1 MHNSLLKRCATDA
14 FWEKR
19 QILKIRYSFYQSR
32 CLLISCAYGVSRKFR
47 YFRGTYRKWHF
58 FASVFGVQNAAPKSE
73 GTLCTFTLLGRFFG
87 AENGRIFCPALCS
100 ALAFLEPR
108 FFSPRGCPTQLCS
121 SMADNVWI
129 STRAKSCPLPR
140 KGSVGGVQ
148 NRRAVIAAVALDRPP
163 PPRGAVRLR
172 RGGMRAAR
180 GAAPKTPR

>member
-1 MHNSLLKRCATDA
+1 MCLWCFAKISIFLGHRQKMAFFCVRFWCSKRGPKERRHTMHLH
-14 FWEKR
+14 
-19 QILKIRYSFYQSR
+19 SFGP
-32 CLLISCAYGVSRKFR
+32 LFR
-47 YFRGTYRKWHF
+47 RRKWTHF
-58 FASVFGVQNAAPKSE
+58 LPGPLFSG
-73 GTLCTFTLLGRFFG
+73 G
-87 AENGRIFCPALCS
+87 
-100 ALAFLEPR
+100 FLEPR

-148 NRRAVIAAVALDRPP
+148 NRRAVIAAIALDRPP
-163 PPRGAVRLR
+163 PRRGAVRLR